1 MLPVSIFSSDIII
14 IIILNIIITITIR
27 INISINDNNY
37 IIIIT
42 TTIIITITI
51 IIIIIID
58 IIIIIIIIII
68 IRELVSEHQS
78 EGGMMQLETLL
89 ELKLFN
95 SSFSNSTL
103 SIRVVRAFL
112 LLKLNKNNLYRAIRA
127 DSISVNCT
135 LPPS

>member
-1 MLPVSIFSSDIII
+1 M
-14 IIILNIIITITIR
+14 IIITLIQIITVLTTS
-27 INISINDNNY
+27 NT

-51 IIIIIID
+51 IIIIIIID
-58 IIIIIIIIII
+58 IIIIIIIII

>member
-1 MLPVSIFSSDIII
+1 M
-14 IIILNIIITITIR
+14 IIITLIQIITVLTTS
-27 INISINDNNY
+27 NT

-58 IIIIIIIIII
+58 IIIIIIIII